1 MRETEQLLLM
11 SDPNAKMDALV
22 RTAGLALAPRD
33 DRYDFIA
40 IGGGTAGLVSTGGL
54 ALMGLRTAI
63 IERERLGGDCLVHG
77 CVPSKALVHAG
88 KIAHAA
94 RSAAMWGVQT
104 GEVTVDFSATMH
116 RVREIRAG
124 VAHDDSLEVTTGR
137 GVDVIAG
144 EARFGG
150 PNVVTVGEATIR
162 FKRALIGT
170 GSRPRMPEIEG
181 LSEHDPLTNE
191 TVFELTERPDRLLV
205 LGGGPIGCE
214 LSQALQRLGCAV
226 TLVQRGER
234 LLPREDPEA
243 SELIAETLRA
253 EGVRVLLGS
262 DVSKLR
268 DHVATVQTTGDTQAI
283 AFDRLLVATGRVP
296 NTEGLGLDV
305 ASVEF
310 GRDGIIVDN
319 RLRTSNRRVYAAGDV
334 VAGMPSF
341 THSAWAGA
349 EYAALNAFFPV
360 FLGAKTRVIPRATFT
375 DPEVAHVGPSPQELR
390 AGGIDFETVTSPVAH
405 NDRATVEGESQGFAR
420 VHLAPGKD
428 KILAATIVGRGAS
441 EQIVN
446 AAHAMT
452 HGQGLSALTKTVRPY
467 PTRSEMLRDIAY
479 DRSIERITPTIRRMA
494 QWWAGLKR

>member
-1 MRETEQLLLM
+1 M

-22 RTAGLALAPRD
+22 RTAGQALAPKD
-33 DRYDFIA
+33 DAYDFIA

-54 ALMGLRTAI
+54 ALLELRTAI

-88 KIAHAA
+88 KVAHSAREAA
-94 RSAAMWGVQT
+94 AWGVRT
-104 GEVTVDFSATMH
+104 GEVTVDFAAAMH

-144 EARFGG
+144 EARFVG
-150 PNVVTVGEATIR
+150 PDSVKVGDATIR
-162 FKRALIGT
+162 FKRALIAT
-170 GSRPRMPEIEG
+170 GSRPRLPEIEG

-214 LSQALQRLGCAV
+214 LSQALQRLGCDV
-226 TLVQRGER
+226 TLVQRGDR
-234 LLPREDPEA
+234 LLPHDDPDA
-243 SELIAETLRA
+243 SELIAKTLRA
-253 EGVRVLLGS
+253 EGVTVILGG
-262 DVSKLR
+262 DVTRLHE
-268 DHVATVQTTGDTQAI
+268 HVATLQTSDGSHEVP
-283 AFDRLLVATGRVP
+283 FERVLVATGRIP
-296 NTEGLGLDV
+296 KIENLGLDV
-305 ASVEF
+305 AGVEVER
-310 GRDGIIVDN
+310 GGITVND
-319 RLRTSNRRVYAAGDV
+319 RLRTSNRRIYAAGDV

-360 FLGAKTRVIPRATFT
+360 FLGAKRRVIPWATFT
-375 DPEVAHVGPSPQELR
+375 DPEVAHVGPSAEELR
-390 AGGIDFETVTSPVAH
+390 AQGIAFDTVGTPVAH
-405 NDRATVEGESQGFAR
+405 NDRATVEGESEGFAR
-420 VHLAPGKD
+420 VHLTRGKD
-428 KILAATIVGRGAS
+428 TILAATIVGRGAS
-441 EQIVN
+441 EQIVA

-452 HGQGLSALTKTVRPY
+452 HGQGLAALTKTVRPY

-479 DRSIERITPTIRRMA
+479 DRSIERITPTVKRMA
-494 QWWAGLKR
+494 TWWAGLRR